1 MRLLHWGRGKKDN
14 HKMATHGRLEKFEP
28 EKDDWTIYVE
38 SLRYYF
44 LANEVTT
51 EAKKRSIL
59 LTCCGRG
66 TLKLLRSLVDDLSR
80 NIWSGV
86 IFGPGRT
93 KNLQFSVPLRHR
105 LSDPYR

>member
-1 MRLLHWGRGKKDN
+1 MRLLHWRRGKKDN

-38 SLRYYF
+38 SLCYYF

-66 TLKLLRSLVDDLSR
+66 TLKLFRSLVDDPVTKYLVR
-80 NIWSGV
+80 GNIRSGADKK
-86 IFGPGRT
+86 FA
-93 KNLQFSVPLRHR
+93 NFSPVAP
-105 LSDPYR
+105 